1 MLPSTRPRPPQA
13 GLSLMEAL
21 VTLVLVSLATM
32 LMFQTLG
39 SYRIAKERVS
49 AQSGA
54 IDRRALFDAWFRD
67 SIRGLH
73 ATTRHAFKGEARSL
87 EGMTLA
93 PASDAQGAGV
103 VMRWTLVERRPG
115 DWQVRYAEA
124 GRQRWEL
131 GFADTRRA
139 SFGYLDERGVLHER
153 WPPALGM
160 QDALPAGVVLRRT
173 GGDGAERTVVAAVRG
188 ARRPVYSVSELE
200 QD

>member
-1 MLPSTRPRPPQA
+1 
-13 GLSLMEAL
+13 MEVL

-39 SYRIAKERVS
+39 SYRIAKERVA

-54 IDRRALFDAWFRD
+54 VDRRALFESWFRD

-73 ATTRHAFKGEARSL
+73 ATRRLSFKGDAKEL

-93 PASDAQGAGV
+93 PASSASGAGIA
-103 VMRWTLVERRPG
+103 MRWTLVERAPG
-115 DWQVRYAEA
+115 DWRIGYAE
-124 GRQRWEL
+124 GGEEHWEL
-131 GFADTRRA
+131 AFADTVRA
-139 SFGYLDERGVLHER
+139 HLAYFDENGELHER

-160 QDALPAGVVLRRT
+160 QDALPAAVVLRRT
-173 GGDGAERTVVAAVRG
+173 GGDGVERTPLVAAVRG
-188 ARRPVYSVSELE
+188 ARTPVYSVSELE